1 MMASKLVHGASW
13 LAAILAAVITAW
25 CVQIVDGGNY
35 CWDAF
40 AFCMMASLFCGG
52 TLLLGVIPS
61 SVLWVKSRQRRDWIS
76 LLLAGCSFLIVL
88 AEAIWLNG
96 IPQRG
101 E

>member
-1 MMASKLVHGASW
+1 MASKLVHYACW

-40 AFCMMASLFCGG
+40 AFGMMAALFCGG

-61 SVLWVKSRQRRDWIS
+61 GVLCFRGGRRRDRIS
-76 LLLAGCSFLIVL
+76 LLFAECSIAIVVVEAIVL
-88 AEAIWLNG
+88 NG
-96 IPQRG
+96 MPQRG